1 MYELRIRK
9 HSATHR
15 MPFDPLRF
23 CHSAVITEK
32 ERLRRIREAAYFRA
46 ELRGFQPGREAED
59 WSAAEWQVDAEIAAE
74 YARLQPRSR

>member
-1 MYELRIRK
+1 MYDRRIRK

-15 MPFDPLRF
+15 VPFDPLRF
-23 CHSAVITEK
+23 CYSAAITEK
-32 ERLRRIREAAYFRA
+32 ERFGRIREAAYFRA

-74 YARLQPRSR
+74 YARSQLRIR